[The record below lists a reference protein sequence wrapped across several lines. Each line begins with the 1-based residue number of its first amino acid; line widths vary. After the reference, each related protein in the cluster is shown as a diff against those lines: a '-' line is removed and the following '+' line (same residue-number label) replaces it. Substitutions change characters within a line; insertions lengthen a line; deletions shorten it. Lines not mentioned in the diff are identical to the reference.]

1 MSPLRKMTLIFLG
14 LILFPQELSAQE
26 TESQQTLIHGNT
38 EVADGIAENFQFVDP
53 AAEGWRTEVLH
64 DSAKA
69 GLKEFL
75 GWVGHGKELPSTTLA
90 DGFRC
95 SVLRPDAL
103 ELAFQ
108 DEAITVRHA
117 KGSGTLPFDKE
128 NVLAAAKS
136 LQLVFESGDL
146 RDDFFKIITVELIG
160 GRSFRTKF
168 LYHAAIS
175 ADPFVTQVNL
185 EGTAVWVVGASDK
198 EVQLES
204 LDVEHY
210 EELATA
216 RPAFEDITTSVFAK
230 TKRWRSEMMVGV
242 ELMTNRVDRL
252 IGRSFVG
259 SQGIAIGDIDNDGLD
274 DIYVPQQGGLANRL
288 YHHLPDGTVEEIS
301 DQAIVDFLDNTRG
314 ALFADMDNDGD
325 QDLVVTVQAN
335 LLIAYNNG
343 KGVFD
348 TRKVLRYNDAA
359 NIYSITVAD
368 PDNDGDLDI
377 YACRYV
383 MGGLVGGVPTPYHD
397 ANNGASNF
405 FWRNDG
411 NRDFHEAAAEVGLDQ
426 NNTKFS
432 LGACWEDIDGD
443 GDVDLYVANDF
454 GRNNLYINDG
464 RGHFT
469 DEASARGADDIGAA
483 MGVSMSDVD
492 LDGDMDI
499 LVTNMFSSAGR
510 RIATQE
516 DRFMDGDAQEV
527 HADYVRHA
535 RGNTLLRNNG
545 DGTFTDSTESS
556 GVAIGGWAWG
566 TQFVDINNDGFDD
579 VYSPNGFLT
588 NKGEE
593 DL

>member
-14 LILFPQELSAQE
+14 LTALPLQLSAQE
-26 TESQQTLIHGNT
+26 TEPEQTLIQGNT
-38 EVADGIAENFQFVDP
+38 EVADGIAENMQFVDP
-53 AAEGWRTEVLH
+53 AVEGWRTEVLH

-69 GLKEFL
+69 GLKGFL
-75 GWVGHGKELPSTTLA
+75 DWVGHGKELSEKALA
-90 DGFRC
+90 QSFRC
-95 SVLRPDAL
+95 SVLRPDEL

-108 DEAITVRHA
+108 DESITVRHA
-117 KGSGTLPFDKE
+117 KGDGTLPFDRE
-128 NVLAAAKS
+128 SVFAAAKS
-136 LQLVFESGDL
+136 LQLVFEGGTL
-146 RDDFFKIITVELIG
+146 RDDFFKIITVELNG

-175 ADPFVTQVNL
+175 EAPFVTQVNI
-185 EGTAVWVVGASDK
+185 EGEAIWLVGDTDE
-198 EVQLES
+198 EVQLQS
-204 LDVEHY
+204 LDIAHY

-216 RPAFEDITTSVFAK
+216 RPAFEDITSAVFAK
-230 TKRWRSEMMVGV
+230 TARWRPEMMVGV
-242 ELMTNRVDRL
+242 ELMVNRMDRL

-259 SQGIAIGDIDNDGLD
+259 SQGIAIGDIDHDGLD
-274 DIYVPQQGGLANRL
+274 DIYVPQQGGLGNRL
-288 YHHLPDGTVEEIS
+288 YHHLPDGTVEEVS
-301 DQAIVDFLDNTRG
+301 ANAMVDFLDNTRG

-325 QDLVVTVQAN
+325 QDLVVTVRAN
-335 LLIAYNNG
+335 ILVAYNNG

-348 TRKVLRYNDAA
+348 TRKVLSYSDAA

-397 ANNGASNF
+397 ANNGATNF

-411 NRDFHEAAAEVGLDQ
+411 DRAFQEVAAEVGLDQ

-432 LGACWEDIDGD
+432 LGACWEDLDNDGD
-443 GDVDLYVANDF
+443 LDLYVANDF
-454 GRNNLYINDG
+454 GRNNLFINDG
-464 RGHFT
+464 SGHFT
-469 DEASARGADDIGAA
+469 DEAAARGADDIGAA
-483 MGVSMSDVD
+483 MGVSISDVD

-516 DRFMDGDAQEV
+516 NRFMDGAAKEV

-566 TQFVDINNDGFDD
+566 AQFIDINNDGFDD
-579 VYSPNGFLT
+579 IYSPNGFLT

>member
-1 MSPLRKMTLIFLG
+1 MSPPRKITLIFLC
-14 LILFPQELSAQE
+14 LAAFPLKLNAQE
-26 TESQQTLIHGNT
+26 TKLEQTLIRNNT
-38 EVADGIAENFQFVDP
+38 KVADGVAENMQFVDP

-69 GLKEFL
+69 GLKGFF
-75 GWVGHGKELPSTTLA
+75 GWVGHGKELPEKSLA
-90 DGFRC
+90 DDFRC
-95 SVLRPDAL
+95 SVLRPGKLDMV
-103 ELAFQ
+103 FQ
-108 DEAITVRHA
+108 DDAVTVQHA
-117 KGSGTLPFDKE
+117 AGTGSLPFDRE
-128 NVLAAAKS
+128 NVFSAAKS
-136 LQLVFESGDL
+136 LQLVFGSGTL
-146 RDDFFKIITVELIG
+146 RDDFFKIITVELHG

-175 ADPFVTQVNL
+175 ATPFVTQVNL
-185 EGTAVWVVGASDK
+185 EGEAVWLVGETDK
-198 EVQLES
+198 EVQLQS
-204 LDVEHY
+204 LNISHY

-216 RPAFEDITTSVFAK
+216 RPAFEDITSAVFAK
-230 TKRWRSEMMVGV
+230 TARWQPEMMVGV
-242 ELMTNRVDRL
+242 ELMVNRVDRL

-274 DIYVPQQGGLANRL
+274 DIYVPQQGGLGNRL
-288 YHHLPDGTVEEIS
+288 YHHLPNGTVEEIS
-301 DQAIVDFLDNTRG
+301 SKAMVDFLDNTRG

-325 QDLVVTVQAN
+325 QDLIVTVRAN

-343 KGVFD
+343 NGIFD
-348 TRKVLRYNDAA
+348 TRKVLRYNDTA

-383 MGGLVGGVPTPYHD
+383 AGGLVGGVPTPYHD
-397 ANNGASNF
+397 ANNGATNF

-411 NRDFHEAAAEVGLDQ
+411 NRNFREVAAEVGLGQ

-432 LGACWEDIDGD
+432 LGACWEDIDSD
-443 GDVDLYVANDF
+443 GDIDLYVANDF
-454 GRNNLYINDG
+454 GRNNLFINDG
-464 RGHFT
+464 KGHFT
-469 DEASARGADDIGAA
+469 DEAAARGADDIGAA

-516 DRFMDGDAQEV
+516 DRFMDGSAKEI

-566 TQFVDINNDGFDD
+566 AQFVDINNDGFDD

>member
-14 LILFPQELSAQE
+14 LTALPLQLSAQE
-26 TESQQTLIHGNT
+26 TKPEQNLIRGNT
-38 EVADGIAENFQFVDP
+38 QVADGVAENMQFVDP

-69 GLKEFL
+69 GLKGFL
-75 GWVGHGKELPSTTLA
+75 GWVGHGKELPEKTLA
-90 DGFRC
+90 ENFRC
-95 SVLRPDAL
+95 SVLRPA
-103 ELAFQ
+103 ELDIAFQ
-108 DEAITVRHA
+108 DDAITVQHA
-117 KGSGTLPFDKE
+117 EGNGTLPFDKE
-128 NVLAAAKS
+128 NVFAAAKS
-136 LQLVFESGDL
+136 LQLVFEGGTL
-146 RDDFFKIITVELIG
+146 RDDFFKIITVELNG
-160 GRSFRTKF
+160 GHSFRTKF

-175 ADPFVTQVNL
+175 AQPFVTQVNL
-185 EGTAVWVVGASDK
+185 EGEAIWLVGETDE
-198 EVQLES
+198 EVQLQS
-204 LDVEHY
+204 IDISHY

-216 RPAFEDITTSVFAK
+216 RPAFEDITSAVFAK
-230 TKRWRSEMMVGV
+230 TPRWRPEMMVGV
-242 ELMTNRVDRL
+242 ELMVNRVDRL

-288 YHHLPDGTVEEIS
+288 YHHLPNGTVEEVS
-301 DQAIVDFLDNTRG
+301 ESAMVDFLDNTRG

-325 QDLVVTVQAN
+325 QDLVVTVRAN

-343 KGVFD
+343 EGIFD
-348 TRKVLRYNDAA
+348 TRTVLRYNDAA

-397 ANNGASNF
+397 ANNGATNF

-411 NRDFHEAAAEVGLDQ
+411 NRAFQEAAAEVGLDQ

-454 GRNNLYINDG
+454 GRNNLFINDG
-464 RGHFT
+464 TGHFT
-469 DEASARGADDIGAA
+469 DEAVARGADDIGAA

-516 DRFMDGDAQEV
+516 DRFMDGDAKEV

-545 DGTFTDSTESS
+545 NGTFTDSTESS
-556 GVAIGGWAWG
+556 RVAIGGWAWG
-566 TQFVDINNDGFDD
+566 AQFVDINNDGFDD